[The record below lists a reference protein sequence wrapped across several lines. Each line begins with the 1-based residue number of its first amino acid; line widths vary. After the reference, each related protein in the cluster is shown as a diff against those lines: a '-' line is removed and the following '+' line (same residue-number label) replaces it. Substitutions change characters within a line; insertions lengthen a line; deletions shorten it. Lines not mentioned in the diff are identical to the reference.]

1 MVTSGSVDITTLLKA
16 WSAGDCMARDQMMPL
31 VYNELKRL
39 ARRCMRKE
47 RTEVTLQATALV
59 HEAYL
64 RLVGPNQIEW
74 RDRAHFF
81 ALGAQ
86 TMRRILVDAARART
100 SSKRG
105 GQAGRLPEFTSCLD
119 IEDLNFSSTR
129 DRELIRIDEALDAM
143 AQFDGRKARVI
154 ELRFFGGLSVE
165 EAAAVLQVS
174 PQTVMRDWRLAKA
187 WLTRE
192 LTKHA

>member
-1 MVTSGSVDITTLLKA
+1 MITSGSVDITMLLKA
-16 WSAGDCMARDQMMPL
+16 WSAGDCMARDQLMPL

-47 RTEVTLQATALV
+47 RTEATLQATALV

-64 RLVGPNQIEW
+64 RLVGLNQIEW

-100 SSKRG
+100 SGKRG
-105 GQAGRLPEFTSCLD
+105 GQAGRPPHSRP
-119 IEDLNFSSTR
+119 FSILKT
-129 DRELIRIDEALDAM
+129 
-143 AQFDGRKARVI
+143 
-154 ELRFFGGLSVE
+154 
-165 EAAAVLQVS
+165 
-174 PQTVMRDWRLAKA
+174 
-187 WLTRE
+187 
-192 LTKHA
+192 

>member
-1 MVTSGSVDITTLLKA
+1 
-16 WSAGDCMARDQMMPL
+16 
-31 VYNELKRL
+31 
-39 ARRCMRKE
+39 
-47 RTEVTLQATALV
+47 
-59 HEAYL
+59 
-64 RLVGPNQIEW
+64 VGLNQIGW
-74 RDRAHFF
+74 RDRAHFL
-81 ALGAQ
+81 ALAAE

-100 SSKRG
+100 STKRG
-105 GQAGRLPEFTSCLD
+105 GQAGRLPPFTSFFD

-129 DRELIRIDEALDAM
+129 DREVIRIDEALDPM

-154 ELRFFGGLSVE
+154 ELRFSGGLSVE
-165 EAAAVLQVS
+165 EAAAVVQLS